1 MANEQAMSPAPPIA
15 WKISAPPLPE
25 QRLPR
30 ERLTVALEAHFD
42 RPRRQGPVALLTA
55 PAGYGKTTLLA
66 EWAHISTTP
75 VAWYTLDETD
85 NDLALFLRG
94 VTRALDSVI
103 ARPRWR
109 VLMALDRLPA
119 GIPTASDLDRLIDLF
134 LRDLQRVVSHPAT
147 LVLTN
152 LHILQAD
159 EPTAKLVEH
168 LLAEPPDPLGLALES
183 REPSHIP
190 ATLLH
195 QEQRLRAI
203 GEDEL
208 ALTDEEFHAL
218 LALRGIHLTT
228 QEANK
233 LRTLCGGWIMG
244 VLLATDID
252 ASALLSEKS
261 ARPRKFNRDATSEY
275 LARQVIDALPVEER
289 AFAARLAILDPI
301 TPSVCARLLDLPDA
315 RERLATLDRRLS
327 FFDAAARV
335 ADETVYRFHP
345 ALRASLLRA
354 LKTELTATQVDDLH
368 ARAGDILRDCGRD
381 EEAVRHYIQAKRFDR
396 IAALIEERKAALLR
410 SGNGESVVRWIQA
423 LPSEMR
429 ASRPRLQLA
438 LAELHRNAGR
448 MASAWQVTRAVCA
461 SVLPQADHEPE
472 LAAQAHLM
480 RGMLYHTQGDFER
493 AREDCEQALT
503 LTPEDADDL
512 QIQARF
518 TLISCLAGL
527 NQLDQ
532 AEARLSDLE
541 RRAHEARDVATLARY
556 WYMRAKV
563 LQVQLRYVA
572 SGKAAEQALRCA
584 QEAEDMRIAVSSE
597 IQLGAML
604 AAQGQFAEALE
615 LIDSAREQARRSG
628 YSIGMAYAVLNLGEV
643 ERMRGAYDESLA
655 AYYRAQA
662 LTERMVDPN
671 LYACVMSGLGFTY
684 ILNGRSDLAVSLL
697 RANYESA
704 PDAARQTKWA
714 RMALTLGL
722 AYLREGEPAD
732 AVEPIER
739 AYAIALKSDDRSLLV
754 DAQLILCALR
764 LAQERDAE
772 ATTELLAALHTVSL
786 EDVAPV
792 ILQTAQIVAEVFPLA
807 ESLKDE
813 RASTLLRAQARAE
826 RPQPPERESRASSQ
840 STLRVYTFGGARVFE
855 GNIQLGGW
863 RLPAAREMLCYLL
876 DRHEP
881 VRKEALLAD
890 LWPDKSDQTANI
902 NFRQAVFQL
911 NRVLNRKA
919 MIKREG
925 RWSLS
930 FDGWV
935 DAREFE
941 RLAADA
947 KRLATDGDFRTAI
960 TAFRQA
966 LTYARG
972 SYLADVDSD
981 WARLRA
987 EQLELVRLSCLE
999 QLAELEE
1006 QLGRHEEAAQRWFQ
1020 LLEDPAPHENARRGL
1035 MRYYARR
1042 GEYVNVRDQYDRLQR
1057 ELTPAFA
1064 PSAETQM
1071 LYQELMAQAPLLSGA
1086 DTQK

>member
-1 MANEQAMSPAPPIA
+1 MGNEQAMSPAPPTA

-30 ERLTVALEAHFD
+30 ARLTVALAAHFD
-42 RPRRQGPVALLTA
+42 GPRRQGPVALLTA
-55 PAGYGKTTLLA
+55 PAGYGKTILLA
-66 EWAHISTTP
+66 QWAHISATP

-103 ARPRWR
+103 SRPRWR

-119 GIPTASDLDRLIDLF
+119 GIPSASDLDRLSDLF
-134 LRDLQRVVSHPAT
+134 LRDLQRVVSRPIT

-152 LHILQAD
+152 LHVLRAD
-159 EPTAKLVEH
+159 EPTARLVER

-183 REPSHIP
+183 REPTHVP

-195 QEQRLRAI
+195 QEQRLRAL
-203 GEDEL
+203 GADEL

-218 LALRGIHLTT
+218 LAVRDIQLTT
-228 QEANK
+228 QEATK

-252 ASALLSEKS
+252 ASALLGAKS
-261 ARPRKFNRDATSEY
+261 ARPRKLNRDATLEY
-275 LARQVIDALPVEER
+275 LARQVINALPEEER
-289 AFAARLAILDPI
+289 AFAARLALLDPI
-301 TPSVCARLLDLPDA
+301 TSSVCARLLDLSDA
-315 RERLATLDRRLS
+315 RERLAALDRRLS
-327 FFDAAARV
+327 FFDAVARV
-335 ADETVYRFHP
+335 ADETVYRLHP

-354 LKTELTATQVDDLH
+354 LKTELTATQVQDLH
-368 ARAGDILRDCGRD
+368 ARAGDILRDSGRD
-381 EEAVRHYIQAKRFDR
+381 EEAVRHYILAKRFDR

-448 MASAWQVTRAVCA
+448 MTSAWQVTRAVCA
-461 SVLPQADHEPE
+461 GAQPRADQDPE
-472 LAAQAHLM
+472 LAAQALLT
-480 RGMLYHTQGDFER
+480 RGMLYYTQGEYAH
-493 AREDCEQALT
+493 AREDCERALA
-503 LTPEDADDL
+503 LAPDDADDL

-518 TLISCLAGL
+518 GLVSSLCAL

-532 AEARLSDLE
+532 VEALLSDLE
-541 RRAHEARDVATLARY
+541 QRAHDVRDVATLARY
-556 WYMRAKV
+556 WYLRAKAY
-563 LQVQLRYVA
+563 QTGLRYVA
-572 SGKAAEQALRCA
+572 SGKAAELALRYA
-584 QEAEDMRIAVSSE
+584 HEAEDMRIAVSSE
-597 IQLGAML
+597 IQVGAML

-628 YSIGMAYAVLNLGEV
+628 YSLGMAYAVLNLGEI

-662 LTERMVDPN
+662 LTERLPDPN
-671 LYACVMSGLGFTY
+671 LYSCVMSGLGFTY

-697 RANYESA
+697 RANYDSA
-704 PDAARQTKWA
+704 PDTARQTKWA

-754 DAQLILCALR
+754 DARLILCALR

-772 ATTELLAALHTVSL
+772 ATAEFLAALHAVSL

-807 ESLKDE
+807 ENMKDE

-826 RPQPPERESRASSQ
+826 RPQPPERESHVSSQ
-840 STLRVYTFGGARVFE
+840 SALRVYTFGGARVFE

-881 VRKEALLAD
+881 VRKEALLIE
-890 LWPDKSDQTANI
+890 LWPDKSDQTANV

-919 MIKREG
+919 LIKREG

-930 FDGWV
+930 FDCWV

-941 RLAADA
+941 RLAADG
-947 KRLATDGDFRTAI
+947 KRLAADGDFRAAI
-960 TAFRQA
+960 TALRQA

-972 SYLADVDSD
+972 SYLADVDST
-981 WARLRA
+981 WALLRG
-987 EQLELVRLSCLE
+987 EQLELVRLSCLG

-1020 LLEDPAPHENARRGL
+1020 LLEDPTPHENARRGL

-1042 GEYVNVRDQYDRLQR
+1042 GEYVNVRDQYNRLQH
-1057 ELTPAFA
+1057 ELTPEFA
-1064 PSAETQM
+1064 PSAETQA

-1086 DTQK
+1086 DT

>member
-1 MANEQAMSPAPPIA
+1 
-15 WKISAPPLPE
+15 
-25 QRLPR
+25 
-30 ERLTVALEAHFD
+30 
-42 RPRRQGPVALLTA
+42 
-55 PAGYGKTTLLA
+55 
-66 EWAHISTTP
+66 
-75 VAWYTLDETD
+75 
-85 NDLALFLRG
+85 
-94 VTRALDSVI
+94 
-103 ARPRWR
+103 
-109 VLMALDRLPA
+109 MALDRLPA
-119 GIPTASDLDRLIDLF
+119 GIPSASDLDRLSDLF
-134 LRDLQRVVSHPAT
+134 LRDLQRVVSHSTT

-152 LHILQAD
+152 LHVLEAD
-159 EPTAKLVEH
+159 EPTAKLVER

-183 REPSHIP
+183 REPSHVP

-218 LALRGIHLTT
+218 LALRDIHLTA

-244 VLLATDID
+244 VLLASDID
-252 ASALLSEKS
+252 ASALLGEKS
-261 ARPRKFNRDATSEY
+261 ARPRKLNRDATSEY
-275 LARQVIDALPVEER
+275 LARQVIDALPEEER
-289 AFAARLAILDPI
+289 AFAARLAILDPV
-301 TPSVCARLLDLPDA
+301 TPSVCARLLDLTDA

-327 FFDAAARV
+327 FFDAVARV

-345 ALRASLLRA
+345 ALRTSLLRT
-354 LKTELTATQVDDLH
+354 LKTEMSATQVDELH
-368 ARAGDILRDCGRD
+368 ARAGDTLRDCGRD

-448 MASAWQVTRAVCA
+448 MTSAWQVTRAVCA
-461 SVLPQADHEPE
+461 MVLPQADHEPE
-472 LAAQAHLM
+472 LAAQALLT

-493 AREDCEQALT
+493 AREDCEQALA

-512 QIQARF
+512 QIQVRF
-518 TLISCLAGL
+518 GLVSCLAGL

-532 AEARLSDLE
+532 ADARLSDLE

-563 LQVQLRYVA
+563 LQGQLRYVA
-572 SGKAAEQALRCA
+572 SGKAARAGPALRPRGRGYSHCRVKR
-584 QEAEDMRIAVSSE
+584 DPTGGLCW
-597 IQLGAML
+597 QLRGCIV
-604 AAQGQFAEALE
+604 EALA
-615 LIDSAREQARRSG
+615 LLDSAREQARRSG
-628 YSIGMAYAVLNLGEV
+628 YSLGMAYAVLNLGEV

-662 LTERMVDPN
+662 LTERMIDPT

-772 ATTELLAALHTVSL
+772 ATAEFLAALHAVSL

-792 ILQTAQIVAEVFPLA
+792 ILPTAQIVAEVFPLA

-813 RASTLLRAQARAE
+813 RAATLLRAQARAE
-826 RPQPPERESRASSQ
+826 RPQSPERESRASSQ
-840 STLRVYTFGGARVFE
+840 SALRVYTFGGARVFE

-890 LWPDKSDQTANI
+890 LWPDKSDQTANV

-911 NRVLNRKA
+911 NRVLSRKA
-919 MIKREG
+919 MLKREG

-935 DAREFE
+935 DSREFE
-941 RLAADA
+941 RLAADG
-947 KRLATDGDFRTAI
+947 KRLAAAGDFRAAI
-960 TAFRQA
+960 IAFRQA

-1006 QLGRHEEAAQRWFQ
+1006 RLGRYEEAAQRWFQ

-1042 GEYVNVRDQYDRLQR
+1042 GEYVNVRDQYDRLRR

-1086 DTQK
+1086 DA

>member
-1 MANEQAMSPAPPIA
+1 
-15 WKISAPPLPE
+15 
-25 QRLPR
+25 
-30 ERLTVALEAHFD
+30 
-42 RPRRQGPVALLTA
+42 
-55 PAGYGKTTLLA
+55 
-66 EWAHISTTP
+66 
-75 VAWYTLDETD
+75 
-85 NDLALFLRG
+85 
-94 VTRALDSVI
+94 
-103 ARPRWR
+103 
-109 VLMALDRLPA
+109 MALDRLPT
-119 GIPTASDLDRLIDLF
+119 GIPSASDLDRLSDLF
-134 LRDLQRVVSHPAT
+134 LRDLQRVVNHPTT

-152 LHILQAD
+152 LHVLRAD
-159 EPTAKLVEH
+159 EPTAKLVER
-168 LLAEPPDPLGLALES
+168 LLAEPPDQLGLALES
-183 REPSHIP
+183 REPSHVP

-203 GEDEL
+203 GADEL

-218 LALRGIHLTT
+218 LALRGIHLTA

-244 VLLATDID
+244 VLLASDID
-252 ASALLSEKS
+252 ASALLGEKS
-261 ARPRKFNRDATSEY
+261 ARPRKLNRDATSEY

-289 AFAARLAILDPI
+289 AFAARLAILDPV
-301 TPSVCARLLDLPDA
+301 TPSVCARLLDLTDA

-327 FFDAAARV
+327 FFDAVARV

-354 LKTELTATQVDDLH
+354 LKTEMTATQVEELH
-368 ARAGDILRDCGRD
+368 ARAGDILRDSGRD

-461 SVLPQADHEPE
+461 GVLPQADHEPE
-472 LAAQAHLM
+472 LAAQALLT
-480 RGMLYHTQGDFER
+480 RGMLYHTQGEFER
-493 AREDCEQALT
+493 AREDCEQALA

-518 TLISCLAGL
+518 GLVSCLAGL

-532 AEARLSDLE
+532 AEALLSDLE

-563 LQVQLRYVA
+563 LQTHLRYVA
-572 SGKAAEQALRCA
+572 SGKAAEQALRYA

-604 AAQGQFAEALE
+604 AAQGQFAEALA

-628 YSIGMAYAVLNLGEV
+628 YSLGMAYAVLNLGEV

-662 LTERMVDPN
+662 LTERMIDPN

-772 ATTELLAALHTVSL
+772 ATAELLSALDAVSL

-813 RASTLLRAQARAE
+813 RAATLLRAQARAE
-826 RPQPPERESRASSQ
+826 RPQPSERESRASSQ
-840 STLRVYTFGGARVFE
+840 SALRVYTFGGARVFE

-890 LWPDKSDQTANI
+890 LWPDKSDQTANV

-911 NRVLNRKA
+911 NRVLSRKA
-919 MIKREG
+919 MLKREG

-935 DAREFE
+935 DSREFE
-941 RLAADA
+941 RLAADG
-947 KRLATDGDFRTAI
+947 KRLAAAGDFRAAI

-999 QLAELEE
+999 HLAELEE
-1006 QLGRHEEAAQRWFQ
+1006 RLGRYEEAAQRWFQ

-1057 ELTPAFA
+1057 ELTPEFA
-1064 PSAETQM
+1064 PSAETQ
-1071 LYQELMAQAPLLSGA
+1071 SSI
-1086 DTQK
+1086 KS